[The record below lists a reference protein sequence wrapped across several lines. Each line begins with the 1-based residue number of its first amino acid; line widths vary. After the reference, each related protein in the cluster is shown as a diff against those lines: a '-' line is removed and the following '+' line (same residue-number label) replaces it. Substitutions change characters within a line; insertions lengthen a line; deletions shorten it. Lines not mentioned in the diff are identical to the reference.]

1 MGLFNWLFG
10 NIEIN
15 EEDYSEELKDEINKQ
30 EIKDN
35 LYSKLVTR
43 NINGTKYEK
52 EGKVDLAIKLYEK
65 NISENFNGSHPYNR
79 LAIIYRKR
87 KDYQNEIR
95 VLNKA
100 IEVFSN
106 LMIKSTSS
114 GIEAKLEKFKN
125 RLDKSKNINKI
136 LTEKTEMK

>member
-10 NIEIN
+10 KVEIN
-15 EEDYSEELKDEINKQ
+15 EEDFSQELKDEIKKQ
-30 EIKDN
+30 EIEDN
-35 LYSKLVTR
+35 AFSKFVNR
-43 NINGTKYEK
+43 NIKGIKYEK

-65 NISENFNGSHPYNR
+65 NISENFDGSHPYNR

-87 KDYQNEIR
+87 KDFQNEIR

-106 LMIKSTSS
+106 LITTSPRS
-114 GIEAKLEKFKN
+114 DIEPKLEKFKH
-125 RLDKSKNINKI
+125 RLYKSKT
-136 LTEKTEMK
+136 LTKY